1 MNHIEGVQ
9 IFKLLGRP
17 TEEMWPGFKRLPNAK
32 SFNLEAAQP
41 FVLSRPLCSYFPN
54 PLSNSYSTLSRTF
67 RYLTSTGLD
76 LLQRLLTYDPAK
88 RITAEEAMRHPYF
101 EESPLPKD
109 SRLFNSFPSAAS
121 GEKYVRS
128 LYCPLSIVTFPAAT
142 TRRCSTDGLYTHRKA
157 SLASPSAPEAGGGG
171 GGGAANECASFSPDL
186 SSLLFPRADAL
197 FLPTA
202 VTTSCSVPLCKTFST
217 RLRLVEKD

>member
-1 MNHIEGVQ
+1 VLMGHLEVVQ

-41 FVLSRPLCSYFPN
+41 FVLSPLSVSYFTH
-54 PLSNSYSTLSRTF
+54 PLSYSYSTLSRTF

-109 SRLFNSFPSAAS
+109 SRLFNSFPSVAS
-121 GEKYVRS
+121 GEKYARS
-128 LYCPLSIVTFPAAT
+128 LYCLPIVVFPEATMRRLFRRRLRRDAVLTVSSHTGKHLSPVLQHRKQAAEVVEEQRTSAFLLPLTFPLSSSRPMLT
-142 TRRCSTDGLYTHRKA
+142 L
-157 SLASPSAPEAGGGG
+157 SPS
-171 GGGAANECASFSPDL
+171 
-186 SSLLFPRADAL
+186 RQR
-197 FLPTA
+197 
-202 VTTSCSVPLCKTFST
+202 V
-217 RLRLVEKD
+217 RLRVAM